1 MEKEKK
7 DKDKEKEKEKDKDKE
22 KERKKL
28 PDLDKYWRV
37 VKDDASDFTGWTY
50 LLQYV
55 DSEVK
60 YIFKKKNI
68 YSFYLVTWLF
78 HYSQTLRR
86 HARPTTHSCHTI
98 PTAMAIGGSMRI
110 MRNERESRQTAIR

>member
-1 MEKEKK
+1 MICNISVEREHKDLEKDKK
-7 DKDKEKEKEKDKDKE
+7 DKERDKDKEKEKEKDKDKE

-55 DSEVK
+55 DSEV
-60 YIFKKKNI
+60 IN
-68 YSFYLVTWLF
+68 
-78 HYSQTLRR
+78 
-86 HARPTTHSCHTI
+86 
-98 PTAMAIGGSMRI
+98 
-110 MRNERESRQTAIR
+110 

>member
-55 DSEVK
+55 DSEVI
-60 YIFKKKNI
+60 YIFEKKT
-68 YSFYLVTWLF
+68 FLPMLFGYLVISL
-78 HYSQTLRR
+78 
-86 HARPTTHSCHTI
+86 
-98 PTAMAIGGSMRI
+98 
-110 MRNERESRQTAIR
+110 

>member
-1 MEKEKK
+1 MDSITIFNISVEREHKDLEKDKK
-7 DKDKEKEKEKDKDKE
+7 DKERDKDKEKEKEKDKDKE

-55 DSEVK
+55 DSEV
-60 YIFKKKNI
+60 INLTKKLLT
-68 YSFYLVTWLF
+68 SFTK
-78 HYSQTLRR
+78 
-86 HARPTTHSCHTI
+86 
-98 PTAMAIGGSMRI
+98 
-110 MRNERESRQTAIR
+110 